1 MKILL
6 TGRDGQVGW
15 ELERMLQ
22 PLGSV
27 VATSR
32 AALDLAD
39 LDAVRKRIRETKP
52 DLLVNAAAYTAVDK
66 AESEPQLA
74 MQVNAAAPGAMAEEA
89 KRLGALLVHYS
100 TDYVFDGE
108 KRSPYAEDD
117 APHPLNVYGR
127 SKLDGER
134 RIAAAGCRALVLR
147 ASWVYSPARGKNFF
161 RTIAA
166 RARAGERLRVVAD
179 QKGVPTPSEFL
190 AARTVDLIR
199 KNRNGL
205 YHVVPSG
212 ETTWHGFAQAI
223 VAAIHAQVEVEPIDT
238 RAFPTAAARPRYSV
252 LANARL
258 AAALGARIPD
268 WREVVPPIMERS

>member
-27 VATSR
+27 AATHR
-32 AALDLAD
+32 AALDLSD
-39 LDAVRKRIRETKP
+39 SDALRRFIRNQKP
-52 DLLVNAAAYTAVDK
+52 ELIVNAAAYTAVDK
-66 AESEPQLA
+66 AEAEPQLA
-74 MQVNAAAPGAMAEEA
+74 MQVNAAAPGVMAEEA

-108 KRSPYAEDD
+108 KRSPYVEDD
-117 APHPLNVYGR
+117 APRPLGVYGR

-147 ASWVYSPARGKNFF
+147 ASWVYSPARGRNFF

-166 RARAGERLRVVAD
+166 KARAGERLRVVAD
-179 QKGVPTPSEFL
+179 QRGVPTPSEFL
-190 AARTVDLIR
+190 AKCTISLLKLGRT
-199 KNRNGL
+199 GL
-205 YHVVPSG
+205 FHVVPCG
-212 ETTWHGFAQAI
+212 ETTWHGFALAI
-223 VAAIHAQVEVEPIDT
+223 VAAIRAEVEVEPIDT
-238 RAFPTAAARPRYSV
+238 RAFAAAAARPRYSV

>member
-27 VATSR
+27 AATHR
-32 AALDLAD
+32 ASLDLSD
-39 LDAVRKRIRETKP
+39 SDALRRFIRNQKP
-52 DLLVNAAAYTAVDK
+52 ELIVNAAAYTAVDK
-66 AESEPQLA
+66 AEAEPQLA
-74 MQVNAAAPGAMAEEA
+74 MQVNAAAPGVMAEEA

-108 KRSPYAEDD
+108 KRSPYVEDD
-117 APHPLNVYGR
+117 APRPLGVYGR

-147 ASWVYSPARGKNFF
+147 ASWVYSPARGRNFF

-166 RARAGERLRVVAD
+166 KARAGERLRVVAD

-190 AARTVDLIR
+190 AKCTLDLL
-199 KNRNGL
+199 KLGKTGL
-205 YHVVPSG
+205 FHAVPSG
-212 ETTWHGFAQAI
+212 ETTWHGFALAI
-223 VAAIHAQVEVEPIDT
+223 VAAIRAQVEVEPIDT
-238 RAFPTAAARPRYSV
+238 RAFAAAAARPRYSV